1 EGQEWLCFVKE
12 NDIILKAIYG

>member
-12 NDIILKAIYG
+12 NDIILKAVYG